1 MGLVLSSTEWIFL
14 LFLTAMAAVSADSLA
29 DAVAEAGPA
38 VAAEGYRNRL
48 LEGMAR
54 CLASQGY
61 ADTTVADIVRE
72 AGVSKRTFYEQFS
85 TKSDCLIALYN
96 ATSGAALKVLKA
108 AVDPGRDWAT
118 QVDHAL
124 QAYLGCLARN
134 PQLLRTL
141 FIEILH
147 SGAEGLA
154 ARRKTNEDLAGF
166 VVQVVTGSGQR
177 PLPDAALA
185 ASLAMAVVGGIHEL
199 VLHAIERN
207 RTESLTELVGP
218 AATLV
223 RSVLSPLR

>member
-1 MGLVLSSTEWIFL
+1 MNALN
-14 LFLTAMAAVSADSLA
+14 FLTTMADDTANPSA
-29 DAVAEAGPA
+29 DAVPEAGHRM
-38 VAAEGYRNRL
+38 AAEGYRSRL
-48 LEGMAR
+48 LDGMA
-54 CLASQGY
+54 CSVAQKGY

-72 AGVSKRTFYEQFS
+72 AGVSKRTFYEHFA

-96 ATSGAALKVLKA
+96 AASGSALKVLKG
-108 AVDPGRDWAT
+108 AVDPSRDWAT

-124 QAYLGCLARN
+124 QAYLGCLASN

-141 FIEILH
+141 FIEILQ

-154 ARRKTNEDLAGF
+154 ARRKTNDDLAGF
-166 VVQVVTGSGQR
+166 VVHVVAEGGR
-177 PLPDAALA
+177 KPMADPALT

-199 VLHAIERN
+199 VLHAIEHN

>member
-1 MGLVLSSTEWIFL
+1 
-14 LFLTAMAAVSADSLA
+14 MAAIPAASSADALA
-29 DAVAEAGPA
+29 EAAVATAT
-38 VAAEGYRNRL
+38 EGYRNRL

-54 CLASQGY
+54 CLASQAY

-72 AGVSKRTFYEQFS
+72 AGVSKRTFYEHFS

-124 QAYLGCLARN
+124 EAYLGCLARN

-147 SGAEGLA
+147 SGAQGLA
-154 ARRKTNEDLAGF
+154 ARRRTNEDLAGF
-166 VVQVVTGSGQR
+166 VVQVVTGGAAQ
-177 PLPDAALA
+177 PAADAALT

-199 VLHAIERN
+199 VLHAIEHN
-207 RTESLTELVGP
+207 RTASLTELVGP

-223 RSVLSPLR
+223 RLVLSPLR